1 MTNEAATGKIVIVG
15 AGECGGRAAVA
26 LRERG
31 WKGKITVVGEETLPP
46 YERPPLSKGFL
57 SNKDETSTSGNGD
70 AARFGALEIEHLS
83 NVKVESLNRSAHTL
97 SLADG
102 RHLSYDR
109 LLLATGASAR
119 RPSVPGGNLA
129 LCLRTRADAENIR
142 SRLLPRKK
150 VVIIGGGLIGL
161 ELAASATI
169 LGCSVTLIERNDK
182 VLSRCAPKSIADIVE
197 TRHRAEGVRFILGA
211 GVTSIED
218 RTDALLVST
227 TTGLTLNAD
236 VVIAGIGALPNVAL
250 AQVAGLAIE
259 NGISTNEFLQTSDP
273 DIFAAGDCASTIH
286 PLLDGVR
293 LRLESWRSA
302 LEQGER
308 AARNMLGGD
317 VGQGTLPWF
326 WSDQFELCLQVVG
339 LPQTAAATVERWLGP
354 DALLN
359 FHLDGEGRLVAAS
372 AVGQLNLIAKDI
384 RVAEMLIVQSARPD
398 PRLLAEPGYRLKTL
412 LAA

>member
-1 MTNEAATGKIVIVG
+1 MTNETATGQIIIVG

-31 WKGKITVVGEETLPP
+31 WKGKITIVGEETLPP
-46 YERPPLSKGFL
+46 YERPQLSKGFL
-57 SNKDETSTSGNGD
+57 TKKDETSTFGNAD
-70 AARFGALEIEHLS
+70 STKFGPLEIKHLV
-83 NVKVESLNRSAHTL
+83 NVKVESLDRAAHSL

-102 RHLSYDR
+102 RHLFYDR

-119 RPSVPGGNLA
+119 RPSIPGSELA
-129 LCLRTRADAENIR
+129 LCLRTRADADRIKA
-142 SRLLPRKK
+142 RLSPEKK
-150 VVIIGGGLIGL
+150 VIIIGGGLIGL
-161 ELAASATI
+161 ELAASATL
-169 LGCSVTLIERNDK
+169 LGCRATLIERNDK
-182 VLSRCAPKSIADIVE
+182 VLSRCAPISIAGIVE
-197 TRHRAEGVRFILGA
+197 ARHRAEGVRFIFGT
-211 GVTSIED
+211 GVKSIED
-218 RTDALLVST
+218 RTDGLLVST
-227 TTGLTLNAD
+227 TTGSTLVAD
-236 VVIAGIGALPNVAL
+236 VVIAGIGAVPNVAL
-250 AQVAGLAIE
+250 AKAAGLAIE

-273 DIFAAGDCASTIH
+273 DIYAAGDCASTIH
-286 PLLDGVR
+286 PLLAGVR

-308 AARNMLGGD
+308 AARNILGED
-317 VGQGTLPWF
+317 VRQGTLPWF

-339 LPQTAAATVERWLGP
+339 LPQTAATTIERWLSP

-359 FHLDGEGRLVAAS
+359 FHLGGEGRLVAAS
-372 AVGQLNLIAKDI
+372 AVGLLNLIAKDI

>member
-1 MTNEAATGKIVIVG
+1 MTNETATGQIIIVG

-31 WKGKITVVGEETLPP
+31 WKGKVTVVGEETLPP
-46 YERPPLSKGFL
+46 YERPQLSKGFL
-57 SNKDETSTSGNGD
+57 TKKVETSTFGNAD
-70 AARFGALEIEHLS
+70 STKFGPLEIEHLV
-83 NVKVESLNRSAHTL
+83 NVKVESLDRAAHSL

-119 RPSVPGGNLA
+119 RPSIPGGEMA
-129 LCLRTRADAENIR
+129 LCLRTSADAENIR
-142 SRLLPRKK
+142 TRLHPGRK
-150 VVIIGGGLIGL
+150 VVIIGGRLIGL
-161 ELAASATI
+161 EVAASATI
-169 LGCSVTLIERNDK
+169 QGCSVTLIERNDK
-182 VLSRCAPKSIADIVE
+182 VLSRCAPISIAGIVE
-197 TRHRAEGVRFILGA
+197 ARHRAEGVRFIFGT
-211 GVTSIED
+211 GVKSIED
-218 RTDALLVST
+218 RTDGLLVST
-227 TTGLTLNAD
+227 TAGLTLDAD

-250 AQVAGLAIE
+250 AKAAGLAVD

-273 DIFAAGDCASTIH
+273 DIYAAGDCASTVH

-308 AARNMLGGD
+308 AARNILGED
-317 VGQGTLPWF
+317 VRQGTLPWF

-339 LPQTAAATVERWLGP
+339 LPQTGGTTIERWLSP

-384 RVAEMLIVQSARPD
+384 RVAEMLIARRARPD
-398 PRLLAEPGYRLKTL
+398 PRLLAEPTYRLKTL